1 MKYPSKRNS
10 CMFVV
15 WVSAALFSI
24 QFSSSEQR
32 KIMPTIAESFII
44 TTPKTGT
51 LTGAEVEDVS
61 PTIQTSEELPPAA
74 VAALAEMVNKEE
86 TPAAGQEETGK
97 PPAAEGDA
105 IGSADD
111 IVVESKEG
119 EQEDG
124 NAVAN
129 TTAADTPDLSS
140 QKQEILNRQEDFD
153 YSAVVYSPEEIE
165 TLFPSVPQWLREFLA
180 SQPVATHNETLR
192 DPDAKFIVLTC
203 HKFKGGTVSE
213 ACGGL
218 SDRLMRL
225 TYYAWVA
232 HNSGRKLLI
241 KWSQPHP
248 LEEFFDVANDFDWRL
263 PDGFADLEWEI
274 YANRSFTQYKG
285 ERRIVWHPII
295 SRQEHKDKRFIFAN
309 SNLAKI
315 PDSQEFAKQ
324 MGLENQHEAK
334 GAIFHTLFKPSTK
347 LMELVKSIYVDNPDL
362 KPRSFAAAHVR
373 AKWNEPNDL
382 AILLN
387 KKAGDQIGGGLKMSD
402 PVNKVNVERLADNAA
417 NCAKKAMPDTQ
428 FIYVASDSDKIPTYL
443 IEESPQWSVNSTT
456 AAPHA
461 KIIARPNYRVE
472 SKHLNSNGSPI
483 EAYLGIF
490 LDVWMMSTSQCLAQ
504 GLGGF
509 GHLGSEL
516 SGNHYSCRVRH
527 RNYGMP
533 ILLECPR
540 PGEEMQALRERHNE
554 DKRLAALSVPSSTPS
569 SVPVSSSSAPSSN
582 QTSDQQLNTTI
593 TSP

>member
-1 MKYPSKRNS
+1 
-10 CMFVV
+10 MFVV
-15 WVSAALFSI
+15 VVSAALFSI

-32 KIMPTIAESFII
+32 KIMPTIAESSII
-44 TTPKTGT
+44 TTP
-51 LTGAEVEDVS
+51 
-61 PTIQTSEELPPAA
+61 A

-203 HKFKGGTVSE
+203 HTFKGGTFSE

-309 SNLAKI
+309 SNIAKI
-315 PDSQEFAKQ
+315 PGAKQ

-347 LMELVKSIYVDNPDL
+347 LMELVKSMYVDNPDL

-373 AKWNEPNDL
+373 AKWKEPNDL

-428 FIYVASDSDKIPTYL
+428 FIYVASDSDEIPTYL

-527 RNYGMP
+527 RQYGMP

-569 SVPVSSSSAPSSN
+569 SVPVSPSSAPSSN

>member
-1 MKYPSKRNS
+1 
-10 CMFVV
+10 MFVV
-15 WVSAALFSI
+15 VILAALFSI

-32 KIMPTIAESFII
+32 KIMPTIAESSII
-44 TTPKTGT
+44 TTP
-51 LTGAEVEDVS
+51 
-61 PTIQTSEELPPAA
+61 A

-203 HKFKGGTVSE
+203 HTFKGGTFSE

-309 SNLAKI
+309 SNIAKI
-315 PDSQEFAKQ
+315 PGAKQ

-347 LMELVKSIYVDNPDL
+347 LMELVKSMYVDNPDL

-373 AKWNEPNDL
+373 AKWKEPNDL

-428 FIYVASDSDKIPTYL
+428 FIYVASDSDEIPTYL

-527 RNYGMP
+527 RQYGMP

-569 SVPVSSSSAPSSN
+569 SVPVSPSSAPSSN

>member
-15 WVSAALFSI
+15 VILAALFSI

-32 KIMPTIAESFII
+32 KIMPTIAESSII
-44 TTPKTGT
+44 TTP
-51 LTGAEVEDVS
+51 
-61 PTIQTSEELPPAA
+61 A

-203 HKFKGGTVSE
+203 HTFKGGTFSE

-309 SNLAKI
+309 SNIAKI
-315 PDSQEFAKQ
+315 PGAKQ

-347 LMELVKSIYVDNPDL
+347 LMELVKSMYVDNPDL

-373 AKWNEPNDL
+373 AKWKEPNDL

-428 FIYVASDSDKIPTYL
+428 FIYVASDSDEIPTYL

-527 RNYGMP
+527 RQYGMP

-569 SVPVSSSSAPSSN
+569 SVPVSPSSAPSSN

>member
-1 MKYPSKRNS
+1 
-10 CMFVV
+10 MFVV
-15 WVSAALFSI
+15 VVSAALFSI

-44 TTPKTGT
+44 TTP
-51 LTGAEVEDVS
+51 
-61 PTIQTSEELPPAA
+61 A
-74 VAALAEMVNKEE
+74 VTALAEMVNKEE

-203 HKFKGGTVSE
+203 HTFKGGTFSE

-309 SNLAKI
+309 SNIAKI
-315 PDSQEFAKQ
+315 PGAKQ

-334 GAIFHTLFKPSTK
+334 GAIINTLFKPSTK
-347 LMELVKSIYVDNPDL
+347 LMELVKSMYVDNPDL

-373 AKWNEPNDL
+373 AKWKEPNDL

-428 FIYVASDSDKIPTYL
+428 FIYVASDSDEILTYL

-527 RNYGMP
+527 RQYGMP

-569 SVPVSSSSAPSSN
+569 SVPVSPSSAPSSN

>member
-1 MKYPSKRNS
+1 
-10 CMFVV
+10 
-15 WVSAALFSI
+15 
-24 QFSSSEQR
+24 
-32 KIMPTIAESFII
+32 MPTIAESFII
-44 TTPKTGT
+44 TTP
-51 LTGAEVEDVS
+51 
-61 PTIQTSEELPPAA
+61 A

-129 TTAADTPDLSS
+129 TTATDTPDLSS

-203 HKFKGGTVSE
+203 HTFKGGTFSE

-309 SNLAKI
+309 SNIAKI
-315 PDSQEFAKQ
+315 PVSQEFCAKQ

-347 LMELVKSIYVDNPDL
+347 LMELVKSMYVDNPDL

-373 AKWNEPNDL
+373 AKWKEPNDL

-387 KKAGDQIGGGLKMSD
+387 KRAGDQIGGGLKMSD

-428 FIYVASDSDKIPTYL
+428 FIYVASDSDEIPTYL

-527 RNYGMP
+527 RQYGMP

-569 SVPVSSSSAPSSN
+569 SVPVSPSSAPSSN